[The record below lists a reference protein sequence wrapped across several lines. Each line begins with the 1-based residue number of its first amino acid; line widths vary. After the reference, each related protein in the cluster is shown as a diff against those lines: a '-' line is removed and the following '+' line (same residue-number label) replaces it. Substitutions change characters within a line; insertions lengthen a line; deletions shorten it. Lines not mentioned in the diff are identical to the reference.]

1 MAFCILLALVVG
13 FGFGVAFGQDYNIVQ
28 RRF

>member
-13 FGFGVAFGQDYNIVQ
+13 FCMGVAFGQDYNITQ